1 LTIKLENRHG
11 WMTPVADRV
20 ALDIILRE
28 VNDIPAI
35 VRHCKQ
41 FRTVIQAGG
50 NIGIWPVS
58 LAQLFA
64 QVITAEPDEA
74 NYEALCLNTQKHA
87 NIHTIKAAFGREPS
101 RAAVLSHEPGN
112 IGAHRM
118 VEGDDVGV
126 MRIDGLAITDCDL
139 LQLDVEGYEF
149 FALQGAAETIAAS
162 SPVICLELKG
172 LGGQYGTSDRHVTD
186 LLAGLGYTEV
196 LRIHRDV
203 VFAKRYDS

>member
-1 LTIKLENRHG
+1 
-11 WMTPVADRV
+11 
-20 ALDIILRE
+20 
-28 VNDIPAI
+28 

-64 QVITAEPDEA
+64 QVITAEPDEV
-74 NYEALCLNTQKHA
+74 NYEALCLNTRQHA
-87 NIHTIKAAFGREPS
+87 NICAINAAFGREPS
-101 RAAVLSHEPGN
+101 RAAVLAHEPGN

-118 VEGDDVGV
+118 VEGDEVGV
-126 MRIDGLAITDCDL
+126 MRIDDLAITDCDL
-139 LQLDVEGYEF
+139 LQLDIEGYEF
-149 FALQGAAETIAAS
+149 FALQGAAKTIAAS

-172 LGGQYGTSDRHVTD
+172 LGCQYGTSDRQVTD
-186 LLAGLGYTEV
+186 LLAELNYSEV

-203 VFAKRYDS
+203 IYSRS